1 MTQYYK
7 RITGSV
13 IQGNA
18 TTVTEPL
25 GTLVVTNDGEL
36 RLHDGT
42 TAGGNAIGAKGDKGD
57 PGLVWRGEWQQI
69 PHNYVG
75 GQDVVSYNGS
85 SYIKLGD
92 GNSGSSPDVDTARW
106 APVAL
111 KGADGSGGGGS
122 GNGWQITSGSYSV
135 SVADSGVVTMATS
148 RGNIEFGALP
158 EPGGPSHFHIMK
170 AAGDNNDLYFGD
182 DFNYVLQRGPGY
194 NTTPGYGVEIGAN
207 DKDVGSQQVWR
218 FGTDGGLTLPSGL
231 PGTTSIITSG
241 GVGSFGADGIIG
253 IGWSDSSSNPTQIS
267 AVTADGNRGVVI
279 QAGAVAGGPPVPDY
293 AWTFGTD
300 GTTTLASG
308 VEISNTGTFNF
319 LSWNT
324 GTALIIA
331 DVPYTAGSYI
341 YIPSSSD
348 TNGSLGI
355 VNTNTAGSIMLT
367 QGNGNTNT
375 LSQLYVNNSG
385 TTINNILGGIS
396 KTRKLG
402 TDGLLTLPNSGLI
415 DFNSPYTRLKNTVTG
430 KGAQLGSPDDQ
441 NYVNVDN
448 TAVTIQVN
456 SDGVTGPHTLP
467 QHNWIFGQ
475 DGTIVSETGRNITGE
490 LSGQTDNGNYFSNQ
504 PIAIKNLSGYKRLLG
519 VTNSAQTW
527 LNLTDVGTQLGI
539 NPVWIMGM
547 VIDYQAQCSNFSG
560 GSLASMVG
568 QIIIASSNLSSR
580 DISVTHSEAV
590 CLTGNNTV
598 PVFSALDLWHAN
610 GYALQAIR
618 TDTNSQQ
625 LDIIWTAKVF
635 INASED
641 YC

>member
-7 RITGSV
+7 RITGSA
-13 IQGNA
+13 IQGTA
-18 TTVTEPL
+18 STVTEPL

-348 TNGSLGI
+348 TNGSLSI
-355 VNTNTAGSIMLT
+355 VNTNTAGSIMLM
-367 QGNGNTNT
+367 QGSVNTNNF
-375 LSQLYVNNSG
+375 SQLFVNNSG

-396 KTRKLG
+396 KTWTFG
-402 TDGLLTLPNSGLI
+402 TDGVLTLPSGAGFGLGDSGQLKVNDGI
-415 DFNSPYTRLKNTVTG
+415 TASLDFRDTSGRGFYTNDDGYALRSNGNNTWQFGTGGSITFPDNTVQTTAWTG
-430 KGAQLGSPDDQ
+430 TVAYG
-441 NYVNVDN
+441 N
-448 TAVTIQVN
+448 
-456 SDGVTGPHTLP
+456 VTGTP
-467 QHNWIFGQ
+467 
-475 DGTIVSETGRNITGE
+475 
-490 LSGQTDNGNYFSNQ
+490 
-504 PIAIKNLSGYKRLLG
+504 NLSGYTTTATVNTLIANSLTNVATQFNSSWTLAAG
-519 VTNSAQTW
+519 ANTVSFTLPGPGTYAMWVTGNIANGIAIWNATGTLSNNNVPVIGQQFGWYYSAGNA
-527 LNLTDVGTQLGI
+527 LVLTSI
-539 NPVWIMGM
+539 P
-547 VIDYQAQCSNFSG
+547 A
-560 GSLASMVG
+560 
-568 QIIIASSNLSSR
+568 QIIGTAGVISSNLPAMGTTTNVFTFGITNNSGSSK
-580 DISVTHSEAV
+580 VV
-590 CLTGNNTV
+590 Y
-598 PVFSALDLWHAN
+598 W
-610 GYALQAIR
+610 GYTKL
-618 TDTNSQQ
+618 
-625 LDIIWTAKVF
+625 
-635 INASED
+635 
-641 YC
+641 